1 VFRFR
6 SWKLLFSRDILCA
19 VILAFLLAAGAL
31 LAQDAPVLINQNG
44 TVAGILRDSSGAPAV
59 GIRVSAMARP
69 DEIKDLA
76 AASSFGALAETDNA
90 GRFRLENV
98 PPGRYYIVAGRVDA
112 PTYYPGT
119 VQVNEGKIVQITPGL
134 AVTGIDF
141 VLNNGSVGRA
151 NPELGGTIA
160 WVIPIQTRIEG
171 GGRIPLFVAGQ
182 FPVLRLTRATG
193 TRTDVALNTP
203 SVTISE
209 PGQFN
214 NPASLP
220 DYRVTI
226 ENLPNTYVL
235 KSLTIGSTDLRVDA
249 LKLSRGNT
257 RPTNTGSTVM
267 QSIIVT
273 LTVPPAPQPA
283 GVRVSGKIPGDARRG
298 IYISGNSGTIYSDGT
313 FEFVGVSPGRHNIV
327 TIDNPGAARSLGAT
341 LIVGDREL
349 TNIELGEISV
359 APLNSDQPATPS
371 PAAGRLPGVRIAPA
385 SIHGR
390 VVDGD
395 THEPFNAGKIVLN
408 DNFGF
413 PFSLNDDGKFDIP
426 NLLPG
431 SYVLDAVVF
440 GIGNV
445 RLTIDLDEQ
454 DTTIELTLT
463 SKPGE

>member
-1 VFRFR
+1 M
-6 SWKLLFSRDILCA
+6 
-19 VILAFLLAAGAL
+19 ILAILLAAGSL
-31 LAQDAPVLINQNG
+31 LAQDAPILINQNG
-44 TVAGILRDSSGAPAV
+44 SVAGVLRDSSGAPAV

-76 AASSFGALAETDNA
+76 AASSFGSLAETDSA

-119 VQVNEGKIVQITPGL
+119 VQVNEGKVVQVTPGL

-171 GGRIPLFVAGQ
+171 GGKIPLFVAGQ

-193 TRTDVALNTP
+193 TRTDVTLNTP
-203 SVTISE
+203 SVTVSE
-209 PGQFN
+209 PGAFN
-214 NPASLP
+214 NPASVA

-249 LKLSRGNT
+249 LKLTRGNT
-257 RPTNTGSTVM
+257 PTNAGSTVM
-267 QSIIVT
+267 QSIVVT

-283 GVRVSGKIPGDARRG
+283 GVRVSGKLPGDARRG
-298 IYISGNSGTIYSDGT
+298 IYISGNSGAIYSDGT

-327 TIDNPGAARSLGAT
+327 TLDNPGAARSLGAAI
-341 LIVGDREL
+341 IVGDREL

-359 APLNSDQPATPS
+359 APLNSDQPVMPS
-371 PAAGRLPGVRIAPA
+371 PESAAGRLPGLRIQPA

-413 PFSLNDDGKFDIP
+413 PFSLDDDGKFDIP

-440 GIGNV
+440 GIGND
-445 RLTIDLDEQ
+445 RLTVELDEQ
-454 DTTIELTLT
+454 DTTIDLTLT

>member
-1 VFRFR
+1 
-6 SWKLLFSRDILCA
+6 
-19 VILAFLLAAGAL
+19 VILALLLAAGAL

-44 TVAGILRDSSGAPAV
+44 TVAGVLRDSFGAPAV
-59 GIRVSAMARP
+59 GVRVSAMARP
-69 DEIKDLA
+69 DEIKDLL
-76 AASSFGALAETDNA
+76 AASSFGALAETDSA

-119 VQVNEGKIVQITPGL
+119 VQANEGKIVQITPGL
-134 AVTGIDF
+134 SVSGIDF

-151 NPELGGTIA
+151 NPDLGGSAA
-160 WVIPIQTRIEG
+160 WVIPIQTRIESG
-171 GGRIPLFVAGQ
+171 GKIPLFVAGK
-182 FPVLRLTRATG
+182 FPVLRLTRYTG
-193 TRTDVALNTP
+193 TRTDVSLNTP
-203 SVTISE
+203 SVTVSE
-209 PGQFN
+209 PGYLN
-214 NPASLP
+214 NPASVP
-220 DYRVTI
+220 DYRVSV
-226 ENLPNTYVL
+226 ENLPDTYAL
-235 KSLTIGSTDLRVDA
+235 KSLTFGSTDLRVDA
-249 LKLSRGNT
+249 LKLPRGNA
-257 RPTNTGSTVM
+257 GSTVT
-267 QSIIVT
+267 QAVVIT
-273 LTVPPAPQPA
+273 LTIPSAPQPP
-283 GVRVSGKIPGDARRG
+283 GVRVSGKIPGDSKRG

-341 LIVGDREL
+341 LVVGDREL

-359 APLNSDQPATPS
+359 APLNSDQPAAPS
-371 PAAGRLPGVRIAPA
+371 PAGGRLPGVRIAPA

-390 VVDGD
+390 VLDGD
-395 THEPFNAGKIVLN
+395 THEPFNAGKVVLN

-445 RLTIDLDEQ
+445 RLSIDLDEQ

-463 SKPGE
+463 SKTGE

>member
-1 VFRFR
+1 M
-6 SWKLLFSRDILCA
+6 ILS
-19 VILAFLLAAGAL
+19 ILLAAGSL
-31 LAQDAPVLINQNG
+31 LAQDVPTLINQNG
-44 TVAGILRDSSGAPAV
+44 SVAGVLRDSSGAPAV
-59 GIRVSAMARP
+59 GVRVSAMARP
-69 DEIKDLA
+69 DEVKDLA
-76 AASSFGALAETDNA
+76 AASSFGALAETDSA

-112 PTYYPGT
+112 PTYFPGT
-119 VQVNEGKIVQITPGL
+119 VQLNDAKIVQITPGIT
-134 AVTGIDF
+134 VEGISF

-171 GGRIPLFVAGQ
+171 GGKIPLFVAGQ

-193 TRTDVALNTP
+193 ARTDVALNTP
-203 SVTISE
+203 SVTVSE
-209 PGQFN
+209 PGYLN
-214 NPASLP
+214 NPASVP
-220 DYRVTI
+220 DYRVTV

-235 KSLTIGSTDLRVDA
+235 KSLTSGSTDLRVDS
-249 LKLSRGNT
+249 LKLTRGNT
-257 RPTNTGSTVM
+257 PTNTGSTVM
-267 QSIIVT
+267 QSIVVT
-273 LTVPPAPQPA
+273 LTVPPVPQPA
-283 GVRVSGKIPGDARRG
+283 GVRVSGKIPGDAKRG
-298 IYISGNSGTIYSDGT
+298 IYISGNAGAIYSDGT
-313 FEFVGVSPGRHNIV
+313 FEFLGVSPGRHNIV
-327 TIDNPGAARSLGAT
+327 TLDNPGAARSLGTT

-359 APLNSDQPATPS
+359 APLNFDQPATPS
-371 PAAGRLPGVRIAPA
+371 PSSAAGRLPGLRIQPA

-390 VVDGD
+390 VLDGD
-395 THEPFNAGKIVLN
+395 THEPFNAGKVVLN

-440 GIGNV
+440 GIGN
-445 RLTIDLDEQ
+445 LQIAIELDEQ
-454 DTTIELTLT
+454 DTTIDLTLK

>member
-1 VFRFR
+1 VFRSR
-6 SWKLLFSRDILCA
+6 SWKLLFTRDILWS

-44 TVAGILRDSSGAPAV
+44 TVAGVLRDSSGAPAV
-59 GIRVSAMARP
+59 GVRVSAMARP
-69 DEIKDLA
+69 DEVKDLL
-76 AASSFGALAETDNA
+76 AASSFGALAETDSA

-119 VQVNEGKIVQITPGL
+119 VQLSEGKVVLITPGIT
-134 AVTGIDF
+134 VEGINF

-151 NPELGGTIA
+151 NPDLGGTAA
-160 WVIPIQTRIEG
+160 WVIPIQTRIDG
-171 GGRIPLFVAGQ
+171 GGKIPLFVAGL
-182 FPVLRLTRATG
+182 FPVLRLTRYTG
-193 TRTDVALNTP
+193 ARTDVSLNTP
-203 SVTISE
+203 SVTVSE
-209 PGQFN
+209 PGYLN
-214 NPASLP
+214 NPASVP
-220 DYRVTI
+220 DYRVTV
-226 ENLPNTYVL
+226 ENLPGTYAL
-235 KSLTIGSTDLRVDA
+235 KSLTFGSTDLRVDA
-249 LKLSRGNT
+249 LKLPKGNA
-257 RPTNTGSTVM
+257 GSTVT
-267 QSIIVT
+267 QSIVIT
-273 LTVPPAPQPA
+273 LTIPPAPQPA
-283 GVRVSGKIPGDARRG
+283 GVRIRGRIPGDAKRG

-313 FEFVGVSPGRHNIV
+313 FEFVGVTPGRHNIV
-327 TIDNPGAARSLGAT
+327 TLDNPGAARSLGAT
-341 LIVGDREL
+341 LVVGDREL
-349 TNIELGEISV
+349 TDIELGEISV
-359 APLNSDQPATPS
+359 APLNFDQPAPSS
-371 PAAGRLPGVRIAPA
+371 PAGGRSPGIRITPA

-390 VVDGD
+390 VLDGE

-413 PFSLNDDGKFDIP
+413 PFPLNDDGKFDIP

-445 RLTIDLDEQ
+445 RLTIELDEQ

>member
-1 VFRFR
+1 VFLSR
-6 SWKLLFSRDILCA
+6 SWKLLFTRDVLCA
-19 VILAFLLAAGAL
+19 VIFALLLTAATL
-31 LAQDAPVLINQNG
+31 LAQEAPVLINQNG
-44 TVAGILRDSSGAPAV
+44 TVAGVLRDSSGAPAV
-59 GIRVSAMARP
+59 GIRVSALARP

-76 AASSFGALAETDNA
+76 AASSFGALAETDSA

-119 VQVNEGKIVQITPGL
+119 VQLTEGKLVQITPGL
-134 AVTGIDF
+134 SVEGINF

-151 NPELGGTIA
+151 NPDLGGTAA

-171 GGRIPLFVAGQ
+171 GGKIPLFVAGQ
-182 FPVLRLTRATG
+182 FPVLRLTRYTG
-193 TRTDVALNTP
+193 ARTDVSLNTP
-203 SVTISE
+203 SVTVSE
-209 PGQFN
+209 PGYVN
-214 NPASLP
+214 NPASVP
-220 DYRVTI
+220 DYRVTV
-226 ENLPNTYVL
+226 ENLPSTYTL
-235 KSLTIGSTDLRVDA
+235 KSLTFGSTDLRVDA
-249 LKLSRGNT
+249 LKLPKGNA
-257 RPTNTGSTVM
+257 GSTVT
-267 QSIIVT
+267 QSIVIA
-273 LTVPPAPQPA
+273 LTIPPAPQPA
-283 GVRVSGKIPGDARRG
+283 GVRVSGKIPGDAKRG
-298 IYISGNSGTIYSDGT
+298 IYISGNAGSIFSDGT
-313 FEFVGVSPGRHNIV
+313 FEFVGVPPGRHNIV
-327 TIDNPGAARSLGAT
+327 TLDNPGAARSLGTT

-349 TNIELGEISV
+349 ANIELGEISV
-359 APLNSDQPATPS
+359 APLNSDQPASPS
-371 PAAGRLPGVRIAPA
+371 PAGGRLSGVRIAPA

-390 VVDGD
+390 VLDGD

-440 GIGNV
+440 GIGNL